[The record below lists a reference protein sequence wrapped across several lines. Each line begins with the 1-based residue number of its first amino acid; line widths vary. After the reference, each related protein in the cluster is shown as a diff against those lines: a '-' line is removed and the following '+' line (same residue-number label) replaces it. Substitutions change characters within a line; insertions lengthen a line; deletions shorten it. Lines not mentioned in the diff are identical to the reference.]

1 MLERLAEVNDLPG
14 YISNVACMTT
24 MLIPVLITASRTR
37 LKEKFPLRIFLCCS
51 VYFLIG
57 AVCVFLINLAYF
69 NVDKFKNGA
78 IMWFH
83 IIKFFLYYVLIVFV
97 VTICYDVDFWGAIY
111 CTTAGYCVQ
120 HISARIDTLV
130 DEFLIPD
137 FEYLPTLIISLII
150 AAACFIPYYFLVK
163 KTIEKSSQLKI
174 ENKWQLTI
182 AVIVNSFSIVL
193 NTLGLSYSS
202 TIICYSDY
210 AKIGE
215 AMLALTCVFSIT
227 VAFLALMLSL
237 SMRSN
242 KFLSEEKAVLK
253 QLLSE
258 KRRRYEQEKENIQMI
273 NVKCHD
279 LKHQV
284 ESLKGR
290 IYDEEIE
297 EISKAVDFYDSS
309 VNTGNDALDVV
320 FSQKSIYCKQN
331 GIRFT
336 CMVDGKSLSFVP
348 QHELYALFLNALD
361 NAIVGV
367 KKLPE
372 EKRVISVTSVVKD
385 KFVNIR
391 VENYYEGE
399 INLENGLPVTSK
411 DAKNHGYGIKS
422 MQMIAERH
430 AGKVEASVG
439 KETFILDIFL
449 SDEN

>member
-1 MLERLAEVNDLPG
+1 MLARLAEVNDFSS
-14 YISNVACMTT
+14 YVSNLACMTT
-24 MLIPVLITASRTR
+24 MLVPALITASRTR
-37 LKEKFPLRIFLCCS
+37 LKEKFPSRIFLCCL
-51 VYFLIG
+51 VYFLMG
-57 AVCVFLINLAYF
+57 VVCVFLINLVNL
-69 NVDKFKNGA
+69 NVDKFKNGLL
-78 IMWFH
+78 MWFH
-83 IIKFFLYYVLIVFV
+83 IIKFFLYFVLIVFV
-97 VTICYDVDFWGAIY
+97 VKICYDVDFWGAIY
-111 CTTAGYCVQ
+111 CATAGYCVQ

-130 DEFLIPD
+130 DSFLIPD
-137 FEYLPTLIISLII
+137 FEFLPTLLVSLVI
-150 AAACFIPYYFLVK
+150 AASCFVAYYFLVR
-163 KTIEKSSQLKI
+163 KTIAKSSRLKI

-182 AVIVNSFSIVL
+182 AVIVNAFSIVL
-193 NTLGLSYSS
+193 NTLGISYSS
-202 TIICYSDY
+202 TIIYYSDY
-210 AKIGE
+210 VEVGN

-227 VAFLALMLSL
+227 IAFLALMLSL
-237 SMRSN
+237 SMHSN
-242 KFLSEEKAVLK
+242 KFLAEEKTVLK

-290 IYDEEIE
+290 IYDEEIQ

-320 FSQKSIYCKQN
+320 FSQKSLYCKQN

-336 CMVDGKSLSFVP
+336 CMVDGKSLSFLP

-367 KKLPE
+367 KNLPE

-411 DAKNHGYGIKS
+411 DAKRHGYGIKS

-439 KETFILDIFL
+439 KETFVLDIFL